1 MLDRNEHV
9 KGCSRSDLSDSDCM
23 KNSQEGA
30 VVRRELWSG
39 GSCGQA
45 GVAVRRERQEQRK
58 NKKSKKSKKI
68 PDAFFTNVLLIFR
81 PYNEGVNKKHQNIR
95 RR

>member
-30 VVRRELWSG
+30 VVRRERRSG
-39 GSCGQA
+39 GSGGQA

-58 NKKSKKSKKI
+58 NKKIKKI
-68 PDAFFTNVLLIFR
+68 
-81 PYNEGVNKKHQNIR
+81 KKNTGCLFY
-95 RR
+95 

>member
-30 VVRRELWSG
+30 VVRREWRSG

-45 GVAVRRERQEQRK
+45 GAAVRRERQEQRK
-58 NKKSKKSKKI
+58 NKKIKKNTGCL
-68 PDAFFTNVLLIFR
+68 F
-81 PYNEGVNKKHQNIR
+81 Y
-95 RR
+95 

>member
-1 MLDRNEHV
+1 M
-9 KGCSRSDLSDSDCM
+9 
-23 KNSQEGA
+23 
-30 VVRRELWSG
+30 VRRELWSG

-45 GVAVRRERQEQRK
+45 GAAVRREWRSGGSGRNKEK
-58 NKKSKKSKKI
+58 TKKSKKSKKI

-81 PYNEGVNKKHQNIR
+81 PYNEGVNKKHKNIR

>member
-30 VVRRELWSG
+30 VVRRE
-39 GSCGQA
+39 
-45 GVAVRRERQEQRK
+45 RQEQRK
-58 NKKSKKSKKI
+58 NKKIKKI
-68 PDAFFTNVLLIFR
+68 
-81 PYNEGVNKKHQNIR
+81 KKNTGCLFY
-95 RR
+95 

>member
-23 KNSQEGA
+23 KNSQ
-30 VVRRELWSG
+30 
-39 GSCGQA
+39 A
-45 GVAVRRERQEQRK
+45 GVAVRRERRSGGSGRNKEK
-58 NKKSKKSKKI
+58 TKKSKKSKKI

>member
-1 MLDRNEHV
+1 M
-9 KGCSRSDLSDSDCM
+9 
-23 KNSQEGA
+23 
-30 VVRRELWSG
+30 VRREWRSG
-39 GSCGQA
+39 GSG
-45 GVAVRRERQEQRK
+45 RNKEK
-58 NKKSKKSKKI
+58 SKKSKKSKKI

>member
-30 VVRRELWSG
+30 VVRRERRSG
-39 GSCGQA
+39 GSGGQA
-45 GVAVRRERQEQRK
+45 GAAGTKKKQK
-58 NKKSKKSKKI
+58 NQKNQKKYRM
-68 PDAFFTNVLLIFR
+68 PFLLMFF
-81 PYNEGVNKKHQNIR
+81 
-95 RR
+95 

>member
-30 VVRRELWSG
+30 VVRRECWSG
-39 GSCGQA
+39 GSGGQTGA
-45 GVAVRRERQEQRK
+45 AVRRERRSGGSGRNKEKTK
-58 NKKSKKSKKI
+58 NQKNQKNTGCL
-68 PDAFFTNVLLIFR
+68 F
-81 PYNEGVNKKHQNIR
+81 Y
-95 RR
+95 

>member
-30 VVRRELWSG
+30 VVRRERRSG
-39 GSCGQA
+39 GSGGQA
-45 GVAVRRERQEQRK
+45 GAAGTKKKQK
-58 NKKSKKSKKI
+58 NQKNQKKYRM
-68 PDAFFTNVLLIFR
+68 PFLLMFL
-81 PYNEGVNKKHQNIR
+81 
-95 RR
+95 

>member
-30 VVRRELWSG
+30 VVRREWRSG
-39 GSCGQA
+39 GSGGQA
-45 GVAVRRERQEQRK
+45 GAAGTKKKQK
-58 NKKSKKSKKI
+58 NQKNQKKNTGCL
-68 PDAFFTNVLLIFR
+68 F
-81 PYNEGVNKKHQNIR
+81 Y
-95 RR
+95 

>member
-39 GSCGQA
+39 GSGGQA
-45 GVAVRRERQEQRK
+45 GAVVRRELWSGGSGGQGGRGGQTGAAGTKKKQK
-58 NKKSKKSKKI
+58 NQKNQKKYRM
-68 PDAFFTNVLLIFR
+68 PFLLMFF
-81 PYNEGVNKKHQNIR
+81 
-95 RR
+95 